1 MAAAKHFTRRR
12 SLQASRRSRSA
23 AQLRTS
29 QVPSGIAGETVYRL
43 GALPVPRACAP
54 DEDCASYASVELF
67 VQRAKAADPRHA
79 ALLAAFDGSYSLLSA
94 DEQHVFDFHTHFIR
108 ISERIQD
115 LGAHM
120 RESAGVPHCPR
131 QPRAQARVA
140 RSSKHDA
147 GKEHKIMKRNLAV
160 SRAIGALG
168 VAVALC
174 ISAPKASLATEEH
187 DGPLAQK
194 VRAATARFLDINIA
208 IAEGWV
214 AATPCVSGPDTGAM
228 GVHFVLPARIG
239 DGIVKADE
247 PEALIYEPMPNG
259 AMRLVGV
266 EFIVL
271 AADWA
276 QRNPKG
282 NPPALDGNLM
292 NLVGAPNRYGLPA
305 FYELHVWA
313 WEHNPRGAFADWN
326 TRVTCEHQRIS

>member
-1 MAAAKHFTRRR
+1 
-12 SLQASRRSRSA
+12 
-23 AQLRTS
+23 
-29 QVPSGIAGETVYRL
+29 
-43 GALPVPRACAP
+43 
-54 DEDCASYASVELF
+54 
-67 VQRAKAADPRHA
+67 
-79 ALLAAFDGSYSLLSA
+79 
-94 DEQHVFDFHTHFIR
+94 
-108 ISERIQD
+108 
-115 LGAHM
+115 M
-120 RESAGVPHCPR
+120 R
-131 QPRAQARVA
+131 
-140 RSSKHDA
+140 
-147 GKEHKIMKRNLAV
+147 RNLTV
-160 SRAIGALG
+160 SRAFVALG
-168 VAVALC
+168 VAVALG
-174 ISAPKASLATEEH
+174 ISAPNASLATEEN
-187 DGPLAQK
+187 DSPLAQK
-194 VRAATARFLDINIA
+194 VRAATARFVDINVA

-239 DGIVKADE
+239 DGIVRADE

-276 QRNPKG
+276 TRNPKG

-326 TRVTCEHQRIS
+326 TRVTCEHQRTS